1 MASSSSSHSLLLISL
16 LTASISLLLQTQLAF
31 SALIITYRN
40 HHNQHHSSSSFPP
53 RFQTNRTNG
62 CALFQGSWVRDDS
75 YPLYSSSTCSFIDR
89 NFNCEYYGRPD
100 FTYPKYRW
108 QPLGCELPRFD
119 GLQFLQRMSGKTV
132 MFVGDS
138 IGRNQFESLVCMIM
152 ATVPKTANQ
161 MNGGDPLSTVKFL
174 VTVCFLFFLHCY
186 QCVVVLLVAGHGSND
201 YGVTISFYK
210 TPYLVDIGM
219 EEGKRV
225 LKLDDISN
233 NANVWRNAD
242 VLYFNTGHWWNHQ
255 GSLQGWEYMETGGN
269 YYKDMDRL
277 TAMDR
282 AIRTWGN
289 WVDNNI
295 DHSTTRVFFLS
306 TSPTHYDPSEW
317 SSGATAATK
326 NCYGETSP
334 VSGTTYPGGV
344 YPDQLRVLEG
354 ALQGMKRP
362 PYLMDITLLSGLRKD
377 AHPSIYSGDLSPQ
390 QKANPL
396 RSADCSHWCL
406 PGLPDTWNQLL
417 YTALFF

>member
-1 MASSSSSHSLLLISL
+1 MANNPLPPFLLLT
-16 LTASISLLLQTQLAF
+16 LTSIFSLLLQTHPTN
-31 SALIITYRN
+31 SALILTYRN
-40 HHNQHHSSSSFPP
+40 HHHHHPQNSQFPP
-53 RFQTNRTNG
+53 RFQTNRTAG
-62 CALFQGSWVRDDS
+62 CALFEGSWVRDDS

-108 QPLGCELPRFD
+108 QPLSCELPRFD
-119 GLQFLQRMSGKTV
+119 GLQFLQRMSGKSM

-138 IGRNQFESLVCMIM
+138 IGRDQFESLICMIM
-152 ATVPKTANQ
+152 ATAPKAANQ
-161 MNGGDPLSTVKFL
+161 LNGGDPLSTVKFPE
-174 VTVCFLFFLHCY
+174 
-186 QCVVVLLVAGHGSND
+186 

-219 EEGKRV
+219 EQGKRV
-225 LKLDDISN
+225 LKLDDIST
-233 NANVWRNAD
+233 NAEVWRNAD

-255 GSLQGWEYMETGGN
+255 GGLQGWEYMETGGN

-277 TAMDR
+277 TAMER
-282 AIRTWGN
+282 AVRTWGN
-289 WVDNNI
+289 WVDSNI
-295 DHSTTRVFFLS
+295 DRSKTRVFFLS
-306 TSPTHYDPSEW
+306 TSPTHYDPSLW
-317 SSGATAATK
+317 SSGETAATN

-334 VSGTTYPGGV
+334 VSGTTYPGAF
-344 YPDQLRVLEG
+344 PDQMRVLEG
-354 ALQGMKRP
+354 ALQQMKRP

-390 QKANPL
+390 QRANPL